1 MDMTEVQSPVITLT
15 ESAVTELKSIRE
27 KEQIP
32 ANKYLRL
39 GVKGGGCA
47 GMSYILDFDEKQDFD
62 DLLDIDGIAVVLDRR
77 HALYLAGMEVDYQYG
92 LNDRGFIFNNP
103 NAKSSCGCGTSFSA

>member
-1 MDMTEVQSPVITLT
+1 MAEVQTPVITLT
-15 ESAVTELKSIRE
+15 ESAVTELKSVRE
-27 KEQIP
+27 KDQIP
-32 ANKYLRL
+32 ANKYLRV

-62 DLLDIDGIAVVLDRR
+62 DIFEIDGVAVVLDRR